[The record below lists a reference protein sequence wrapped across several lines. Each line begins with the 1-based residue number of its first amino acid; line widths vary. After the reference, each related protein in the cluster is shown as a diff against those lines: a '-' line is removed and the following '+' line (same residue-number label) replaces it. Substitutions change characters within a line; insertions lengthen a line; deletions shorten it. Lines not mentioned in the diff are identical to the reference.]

1 MNHLGAAQQM
11 LTFLIY
17 RLCTT
22 LRIYL
27 TLKKKMKK
35 KLTKRHDFL
44 TKANMQNV
52 KALLNSVGE

>member
-1 MNHLGAAQQM
+1 M

-35 KLTKRHDFL
+35 KKLTKRNDFL

-52 KALLNSVGE
+52 KALMNSVGE